1 MATQIETVMNAM
13 IKNPSLTASQLA
25 KQLNISPT
33 NIYALRHVAKKR
45 IQAQRKTETNRVAL
59 KQKHIKASKQ
69 IRVPILRHAEKADG
83 LTTVQ
88 VKMLKKDLAEAQA
101 EVKKLNDW
109 CLDWRKKCESLVSE
123 RDQAQADALANRTI
137 VGYLENRLIGL
148 LKG

>member
-1 MATQIETVMNAM
+1 MATQIQTVVDAM

-45 IQAQRKTETNRVAL
+45 IQAQRKAET
-59 KQKHIKASKQ
+59 KSTKASKQ
-69 IRVPILRHAEKADG
+69 VRVPLLRHTELADG
-83 LTTVQ
+83 LTAVQ

-101 EVKKLNDW
+101 EVKKLNGW
-109 CLDWRKKCESLVSE
+109 CLEWRAKCEALVSE
-123 RDQAQADALANRTI
+123 RDAAQADAMANRAVI
-137 VGYLENRLIGL
+137 GYLENRLVGL

>member
-1 MATQIETVMNAM
+1 MATQIQTVMNAM

-45 IQAQRKTETNRVAL
+45 IQAQRKAET
-59 KQKHIKASKQ
+59 KSGKASKQ
-69 IRVPILRHAEKADG
+69 VRVPLLRHAELADG
-83 LTTVQ
+83 LTAVQ

-101 EVKKLNDW
+101 EVKKLNTW
-109 CLDWRKKCESLVSE
+109 CLEWRAKCEALVSE
-123 RDQAQADALANRTI
+123 RDTAQADALANRTI

>member
-13 IKNPSLTASQLA
+13 LKNPSLTASQLA

-45 IQAQRKTETNRVAL
+45 IQAQRKADKKLPVYNA
-59 KQKHIKASKQ
+59 
-69 IRVPILRHAEKADG
+69 PILRHKEKAYG
-83 LTTVQ
+83 LTGAE
-88 VKMLKKDLAEAQA
+88 VKVLRKQLAEAQA
-101 EVKKLNDW
+101 EVKKLNEW

-137 VGYLENRLIGL
+137 VGYLENRLVGL

>member
-1 MATQIETVMNAM
+1 MATQIQTVMNAM

-45 IQAQRKTETNRVAL
+45 IQAQRKTET
-59 KQKHIKASKQ
+59 KSSKQ
-69 IRVPILRHAEKADG
+69 VRVPVLRHTELADG

-101 EVKKLNDW
+101 EVKKLNGW
-109 CLDWRKKCESLVSE
+109 CLDWRKKCEALVSE
-123 RDQAQADALANRTI
+123 RDKAQADALANRTI

>member
-1 MATQIETVMNAM
+1 MATQIQTVMNAM

-45 IQAQRKTETNRVAL
+45 IQAQRKAET
-59 KQKHIKASKQ
+59 KSGKASKQ
-69 IRVPILRHAEKADG
+69 VRVPLLRHTELADG
-83 LTTVQ
+83 LTAVQ

-101 EVKKLNDW
+101 EVKKLNTW
-109 CLDWRKKCESLVSE
+109 CLEWRAKCEALVSE
-123 RDQAQADALANRTI
+123 RDAAQADAMANRAVI
-137 VGYLENRLIGL
+137 GYLENRLVGL